1 MRKKYFG
8 TNTSV
13 IAKELFVKYYQD
25 HGKFFN
31 NLQDFTLHVHLH
43 FDRLFDYHGSLCYL
57 GTFGQENFIGSIGRN
72 FHGSRFHGELII
84 YYYEVRR
91 KSSDIFKFSI
101 SRLFAD

>member
-1 MRKKYFG
+1 MQIIHGKKHFG
-8 TNTSV
+8 TNTRV

-57 GTFGQENFIGSIGRN
+57 GTFGQESFIGSISKN
-72 FHGSRFHGELII
+72 FHGELIT

-91 KSSDIFKFSI
+91 KSSDIF
-101 SRLFAD
+101 